1 MKDFLKISL
10 TILLFIILFINKF
23 NVNRQT
29 YNTLVTLSLAI
40 FISAVTYDL
49 MLGLLIISISYVF
62 FTKIYIKEKFDVKK
76 SKEERNKKNIKEQ
89 KKVAESP
96 PTDKKNKKVT
106 FKEID
111 EVFNPEHCQNIKDID
126 NEFMSE
132 FHVEKKKLDIVQ
144 NNVFDKYNYNVF
156 YNELGENSLDIQGI
170 YNHEVLGYETN

>member
-1 MKDFLKISL
+1 MKDFFKISL

-29 YNTLVTLSLAI
+29 YNTLVTLCLAI

-49 MLGLLIISISYVF
+49 MLGLLIISISYVL
-62 FTKIYIKEKFDVKK
+62 FTKINIKEKFNVKN
-76 SKEERNKKNIKEQ
+76 SKDANKKNIKEQ
-89 KKVAESP
+89 KKVTESP
-96 PTDKKNKKVT
+96 PTDKKDKKVT
-106 FKEID
+106 FKETD